1 MSDTAFTSPQEV
13 EVAFYAALARA
24 DLDAMMAVWCD
35 DEEVVCVHPGA
46 PRVVGL
52 AAVRNTWQ
60 QLFSDGPR
68 LKIEVTQQVVSAG
81 TVMAMHSVLQHVQI
95 DGDDELHPPI
105 VATNIFIRGAKGW
118 RLLAHHASPTP
129 DLHAGDPDAPM
140 LVH

>member
-1 MSDTAFTSPQEV
+1 MSDIAFTSPHEV

-24 DLDAMMAVWCD
+24 DLEAMMAVWSE
-35 DEEVVCVHPGA
+35 DEDIVCVHPGA

-60 QLFSDGPR
+60 QLFASGPR
-68 LKIEVTQQVVSAG
+68 LKIEISQQVISAG
-81 TVMAMHSVLQHVQI
+81 SVMAMHSVLQHVHLE
-95 DGDDELHPPI
+95 GDDELHPPI
-105 VATNIFIRGAKGW
+105 VATNIFVLGARGW
-118 RLLAHHASPTP
+118 RMVAHHASPTP